1 LPGIVKTTGIVVL
14 RHDWGNSSRIYT
26 FLTPKH
32 GRISALLKGARRPK
46 GRPGLGGGL
55 DLLSENEIL
64 YYQRR
69 SGLSVLAEWYEI
81 ASAAELGGDPVRFA
95 AAEACAELVRE
106 CSVEGAADP
115 GLYELLLSGIRLAK
129 GADRLAPLTLSV
141 ALSALSLAGFRPGT
155 EKCAACEGE
164 LAAGGQRPGLVLS
177 GGEGGLVCE
186 GCARQLRNEAGAPRL
201 SPEAVALFR
210 ALLRLEVEAAA
221 RLRPSRNAER
231 ELLRATEHYASWK
244 LERRI
249 RGLSG
254 LMSIISSLE
263 AVGCN

>member
-1 LPGIVKTTGIVVL
+1 MPGIVKTTGIVLL
-14 RHDWGNSSRIYT
+14 RHDWGNTSRIYT
-26 FLTPKH
+26 FLTPNH
-32 GRISALLKGARRPK
+32 GRVSALLKGARRPK

-81 ASAAELGGDPVRFA
+81 ASAAELGSNSVRFA

-106 CSVEGAADP
+106 CSVEEGADP
-115 GLYELLLSGIRLAK
+115 GLYELLLSGIGLAK

-155 EKCAACEGE
+155 EVCAACEGK
-164 LAAGGQRPGLVLS
+164 LAADRQRPGLVLS

-186 GCARQLRNEAGAPRL
+186 GMPACCG
-201 SPEAVALFR
+201 R
-210 ALLRLEVEAAA
+210 A
-221 RLRPSRNAER
+221 
-231 ELLRATEHYASWK
+231 
-244 LERRI
+244 
-249 RGLSG
+249 
-254 LMSIISSLE
+254 
-263 AVGCN
+263 